1 MKRKSLTLSALAL
14 AAALLLAGCGA
25 AADTAA
31 PADTGADTA
40 AADTSDVGGTEA
52 ADTGDTAPDADAA
65 PAPNVQAAD
74 NQIAYNGVLVAPG
87 MDVAHILEA
96 LGDGY
101 EYSENISCMFEDGM
115 DKTYTYPDLT
125 IYAYPVSADQD
136 MILMVEV
143 TTDQVETARG
153 VKLGDSLDS
162 ALLLCSD
169 LLQADSSG
177 MRYTADIDGVLLTI
191 TALDGAVDTITYELS
206 ETPTV

>member
-1 MKRKSLTLSALAL
+1 MERKHLTLP
-14 AAALLLAGCGA
+14 AALLAATLLLSACGGT
-25 AADTAA
+25 ADAAA
-31 PADTGADTA
+31 PADAGADTA
-40 AADTSDVGGTEA
+40 AEEPA
-52 ADTGDTAPDADAA
+52 ATDDATDAVPDAA
-65 PAPNVQAAD
+65 PAAEVKPAES
-74 NQIAYNGVLVAPG
+74 QIAYNGVLLAPG
-87 MDVAHILEA
+87 MDVAPILEA

-125 IYAYPVSADQD
+125 IYAYPVSDDQD

-143 TTDQVETARG
+143 TTDAVATARG

-169 LLQADSSG
+169 LLQSDGSG
-177 MRYTADIDGVLLTI
+177 TRYTADIDGVLLTI

>member
-25 AADTAA
+25 AADASA
-31 PADTGADTA
+31 PADAGADTA
-40 AADTSDVGGTEA
+40 AADTAGDAA
-52 ADTGDTAPDADAA
+52 ADETAPDADAA
-65 PAPNVQAAD
+65 DTAEAPAPAVQAAD

-87 MDVAHILEA
+87 MDVAPILEA

-143 TTDQVETARG
+143 TSDQVETARG

-169 LLQADSSG
+169 LLQPDSSG
-177 MRYTADIDGVLLTI
+177 MRYTADIDGILLTV